1 MKMLALLTAAVVA
14 GALAAEVTMEP
25 TSGDRAAILIL
36 FVVTALVVALVARRL
51 PGWSRRMNHVRH
63 AVMAVSLAGVVVIIS
78 VLAASAWLMF
88 LSPHDLR
95 LVLLVLGFGMVIATV
110 FALEVARPLTGD
122 LERIAAIARE
132 MGEGDL
138 TVATGIDRPDEVG
151 AVAAALD
158 EATARLAW
166 MEEERRRDHEAR
178 QAFLT
183 AIGHDLRTP
192 LSALRAA
199 VEAVSDGVARDP
211 ARYLRSMEHDI
222 EALTRLVDDLFL
234 LTRIEAGDFD
244 LQMVTFDLS
253 DLADEVLETLRPVAS
268 RHGVELVLET
278 AGHMPIAGG
287 PEALS
292 RVIRNLVDNAIRH
305 SPESGTVVVRVE
317 DDGTPVVRVI
327 DDGPGFEPGFVE
339 RAFESF
345 TRDDEARTRATGGA
359 GLGLAIAHGF
369 VTAHGGTIWA
379 EPGPGGRV
387 GFRLPGRAAA

>member
-1 MKMLALLTAAVVA
+1 MLALLTAAVVA

-36 FVVTALVVALVARRL
+36 FVVTALVVALVAHRL
-51 PGWSRRMNHVRH
+51 PGWSRRMAHVRH
-63 AVMAVSLAGVVVIIS
+63 AVMAASLAGVVVIIS
-78 VLAASAWLMF
+78 VLAVSAWLMF

-95 LVLLVLGFGMVIATV
+95 LVLLVLGFGTVIATV
-110 FALEVARPLTGD
+110 FALEVARQLTED

-132 MGEGDL
+132 MGGDDL
-138 TVATGIDRPDEVG
+138 TVTTGIDRPDEVG

-158 EATARLAW
+158 EATARLAR

-199 VEAVSDGVARDP
+199 VEAVSDGVAKDP
-211 ARYLRSMEHDI
+211 VRYLRSMEHDI

-234 LTRIEAGDFD
+234 LTRIEAGGFD

-253 DLADEVLETLRPVAS
+253 DLADEVLETLRPVAN
-268 RHGVELVLET
+268 RHGVELVLDT

-287 PEALS
+287 PEALG

-327 DDGPGFEPGFVE
+327 DDGPGFEPGFVG

-345 TRDDEARTRATGGA
+345 ARDDEARTRATGGA